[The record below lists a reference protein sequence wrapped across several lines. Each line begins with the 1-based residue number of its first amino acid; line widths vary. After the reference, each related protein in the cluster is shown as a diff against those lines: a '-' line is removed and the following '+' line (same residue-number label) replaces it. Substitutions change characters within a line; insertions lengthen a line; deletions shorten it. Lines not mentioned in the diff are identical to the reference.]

1 MLLGWLLGRCQQD
14 ACARSWAGGSKMYTK
29 YSGSLS
35 LRKQAQTF
43 PELTHSHQL
52 WSIAWGISL
61 PFPENQ
67 MQAQKKWSLLH
78 ELGQFSLAPYCHNL
92 RVATSL
98 VPLLFPIRSIW
109 SCSYLADNAA
119 LLGLL
124 NCLHT
129 CPAGL
134 LDSYTRPHSESA
146 THLLPA
152 AQNSHLYA
160 PRFTKFILYP
170 TLCSIPETNTL

>member
-29 YSGSLS
+29 HSGSLS
-35 LRKQAQTF
+35 LRKQAQTL
-43 PELTHSHQL
+43 PELTHSHPTLVHCLRHLTSFSREPDAGTEEMVTSPWTWPVQ
-52 WSIAWGISL
+52 SC
-61 PFPENQ
+61 
-67 MQAQKKWSLLH
+67 SLLSQPQS
-78 ELGQFSLAPYCHNL
+78 G
-92 RVATSL
+92 TSL

-119 LLGLL
+119 LLGLF

-160 PRFTKFILYP
+160 PRSTKFILYP